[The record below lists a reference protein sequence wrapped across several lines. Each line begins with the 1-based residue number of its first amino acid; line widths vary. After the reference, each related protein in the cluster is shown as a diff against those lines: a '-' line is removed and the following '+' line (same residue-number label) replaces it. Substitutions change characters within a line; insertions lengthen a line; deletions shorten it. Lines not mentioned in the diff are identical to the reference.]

1 VSPASA
7 PRSQLAGLA
16 IVGLGASIAPLD
28 FSVNVAF
35 PAITAAFALE
45 TREIRWVAVSYV
57 LTYGSLMLAFGAL
70 GDRIGY
76 LRVFRAG
83 LLLGA
88 LAFTLCALAPAY
100 GWLLAARVLQGIA
113 VALTLSC
120 APALA
125 TALFDEGRRTWAL
138 SAYAAM
144 GAIAGVVAPLAGGA
158 AMSLLGWPG
167 VYWLR
172 VPVALIAFFCVPLL
186 AEEMKRGLKGGSKQ
200 GLKPPLPPG
209 VPPPLAHRSNETIPH
224 SPPAFDLTSMVL
236 LAASMAL
243 LLLAPAVM
251 RSDALLWPALP
262 LGLSGTMLLAFYVY
276 RQRISTTPFVSRR
289 VLRDADFVIPN
300 LAAIAVQTASFAIPL
315 VLPFYLLRTGAWE
328 PPAIGM
334 LLASWAGGTLA
345 GSALAPRLVR
355 RMGVRQAAFT
365 GGMLVVGGLAAIAL
379 WSSTPHIL
387 PMLVCLL
394 VQGAGIGLFQVAY
407 SDIVVAALPISQR
420 GVAGSLTMVTRT
432 IGIVLGA
439 SLLIWVLQATEA
451 AALANGFGR
460 EAAFM
465 VGFRAAFITAAT
477 IAGAC
482 FALSSLRTA
491 TWFGRSLR

>member
-1 VSPASA
+1 
-7 PRSQLAGLA
+7 
-16 IVGLGASIAPLD
+16 
-28 FSVNVAF
+28 
-35 PAITAAFALE
+35 
-45 TREIRWVAVSYV
+45 
-57 LTYGSLMLAFGAL
+57 MLAFGAL

-88 LAFTLCALAPAY
+88 LAFTLCALAPTY

-125 TALFDEGRRTWAL
+125 TALFDESRRTWAL
-138 SAYAAM
+138 SVYAAM
-144 GAIAGVVAPLAGGA
+144 GAIAGVLAPLAGGA
-158 AMSLLGWPG
+158 AMSMLGWPG

-172 VPVALIAFFCVPLL
+172 VPVALMAFFYVPVL
-186 AEEMKRGLKGGSKQ
+186 AKGLERGLKQ
-200 GLKPPLPPG
+200 GLKNPLPPG
-209 VPPPLAHRSNETIPH
+209 LTPPLAHQTPDSHPRSH
-224 SPPAFDLTSMVL
+224 PAFDLTSMVL
-236 LAASMAL
+236 LATSLAL

-262 LGLSGTMLLAFYVY
+262 LGLSGVALMAFYVY
-276 RQRISTTPFVSRR
+276 RQRISTTPFVPRR
-289 VLRDADFVIPN
+289 VLGDADFVIPN
-300 LAAIAVQTASFAIPL
+300 LAAIAVQTASFAVPL
-315 VLPFYLLRTGAWE
+315 VVPFYLLRTGAWE

-355 RMGVRQAAFT
+355 RMGVRQAAFA
-365 GGMLVVGGLAAIAL
+365 GGTLVVGGLAAITF
-379 WSSTPHIL
+379 WPSTPQVL
-387 PMLVCLL
+387 PMLACLL

-407 SDIVVAALPISQR
+407 ADIVVAALPISQR

-451 AALANGFGR
+451 AALENEVGR

-465 VGFRAAFITAAT
+465 AGFRAAFITAAA

-491 TWFGRSLR
+491 TWFGHGAR

>member
-1 VSPASA
+1 MSPASA
-7 PRSQLAGLA
+7 SRAQLAGLA

-138 SAYAAM
+138 SAYGAM
-144 GAIAGVVAPLAGGA
+144 GAVAGVAAPLAGGV
-158 AMSLLGWPG
+158 AMSMLGWPG

-172 VPVALIAFFCVPLL
+172 VPVALVAFFCVPVL
-186 AEEMKRGLKGGSKQ
+186 AQ
-200 GLKPPLPPG
+200 GLTRHSTSDL
-209 VPPPLAHRSNETIPH
+209 LHRQGKATAG
-224 SPPAFDLTSMVL
+224 SPPRSPAAFDLTSMAL
-236 LAASMAL
+236 LAASTAL
-243 LLLAPAVM
+243 LLLAPAIM
-251 RSDALLWPALP
+251 RSDALWWPALP
-262 LGLSGTMLLAFYVY
+262 LGLSGFALMGWYVY
-276 RQRISTTPFVSRR
+276 RQRVSAHPFVPHAL
-289 VLRDADFVIPN
+289 LRDADFVIPN

-315 VLPFYLLRTGAWE
+315 VVPFYLLRTGAWE
-328 PPAIGM
+328 PPGIGT

-345 GSALAPRLVR
+345 GSALAPRLIR
-355 RMGVRQAAFT
+355 RLGVRQTAFT
-365 GGMLVVGGLAAIAL
+365 GGMLAVGGLAAIAA
-379 WSSTPHIL
+379 WPPTPQTL
-387 PMLVCLL
+387 PMLLCLL

-407 SDIVVAALPISQR
+407 SDIVVAALPLSQR

-451 AALANGFGR
+451 AALARGVGQVP
-460 EAAFM
+460 AFM
-465 VGFRAAFITAAT
+465 TGFRAVFLTAAT
-477 IAGAC
+477 IAAAC
-482 FALSSLRTA
+482 FAASSLRPT
-491 TWFGRSLR
+491 TWFGRNGH

>member
-1 VSPASA
+1 M
-7 PRSQLAGLA
+7 
-16 IVGLGASIAPLD
+16 VGLGASIAPLD

-88 LAFTLCALAPAY
+88 LAFTLCAVAPAY
-100 GWLLAARVLQGIA
+100 GWLLAARVLQGVA

-158 AMSLLGWPG
+158 AMSALGWPG

-172 VPVALIAFFCVPLL
+172 VPVALVAFFCVPWL
-186 AEEMKRGLKGGSKQ
+186 AEGLKGRSTL
-200 GLKPPLPPG
+200 GLKPGLKQPLSPG
-209 VPPPLAHRSNETIPH
+209 LTPGLTPPLARQTAEAAPRSH
-224 SPPAFDLTSMVL
+224 PAFDLTSMVL
-236 LAASMAL
+236 LASSLAL
-243 LLLAPAVM
+243 LLLAPATL
-251 RSDALLWPALP
+251 RSDALVWPAMP
-262 LGLSGTMLLAFYVY
+262 LALAGAILMAFTIH
-276 RQRISTTPFVSRR
+276 RQRTSTTPFVPRSL
-289 VLRDADFVIPN
+289 LRDADFVIPN
-300 LAAIAVQTASFAIPL
+300 LAAIAVQTASFSIPL
-315 VLPFYLLRTGAWE
+315 VVPFYLLNTGAWE

-355 RMGVRQAAFT
+355 RLGVRQTAFT

-379 WSSTPHIL
+379 WPSTPQTL
-387 PMLVCLL
+387 PMLACLL

-451 AALANGFGR
+451 TALAAGAPGNG
-460 EAAFM
+460 AFM
-465 VGFRAAFITAAT
+465 LAFRAVFLTAAA
-477 IAGAC
+477 IAGTC
-482 FALSSLRTA
+482 FAISLMRPA
-491 TWFGRSLR
+491 TWFGGSAR

>member
-1 VSPASA
+1 MSPASA

-88 LAFTLCALAPAY
+88 LAFTLCAIAPTY

-138 SAYAAM
+138 SVYAAM
-144 GAIAGVVAPLAGGA
+144 GAIAGVAAPLAGGA
-158 AMSLLGWPG
+158 AMSVLGWPG

-172 VPVALIAFFCVPLL
+172 VPVALIAFFYVPVL
-186 AEEMKRGLKGGSKQ
+186 AKGLERGMERGLKN
-200 GLKPPLPPG
+200 PLPPG
-209 VPPPLAHRSNETIPH
+209 LTPPLAHQTPDSHPRSH
-224 SPPAFDLTSMVL
+224 PAFDLTSMVL
-236 LAASMAL
+236 LATSLAL
-243 LLLAPAVM
+243 LLLAPATL
-251 RSDALLWPALP
+251 RSDALLWPATP
-262 LGLSGTMLLAFYVY
+262 LGLSGAALMAIYVY
-276 RQRISTTPFVSRR
+276 RQRISTTPFVPRS

-315 VLPFYLLRTGAWE
+315 VVPFYLLRTGAWE
-328 PPAIGM
+328 PPAIGI

-345 GSALAPRLVR
+345 GSAVAPRLVR
-355 RMGVRQAAFT
+355 RMGVRQAAFA
-365 GGMLVVGGLAAIAL
+365 GGMLVVGGLAAIVFWPA
-379 WSSTPHIL
+379 TPHIL
-387 PMLVCLL
+387 PMLACLI

-439 SLLIWVLQATEA
+439 SLLIWVLQAAEA
-451 AALANGFGR
+451 AALAHSVGR

-465 VGFRAAFITAAT
+465 AGFRAAFITAAT

-482 FALSSLRTA
+482 FALSSLRPV
-491 TWFGRSLR
+491 TWFGRGAG

>member
-1 VSPASA
+1 MT
-7 PRSQLAGLA
+7 GLVV
-16 IVGLGASIAPLD
+16 VGLGASIAPLD

-88 LAFTLCALAPAY
+88 LAFTLCAVAPTY

-125 TALFDEGRRTWAL
+125 TALFDESRRTWAL
-138 SAYAAM
+138 SVYAAM
-144 GAIAGVVAPLAGGA
+144 GAIAGVLAPLAGGA
-158 AMSLLGWPG
+158 AMSVLGWPG

-172 VPVALIAFFCVPLL
+172 VPVALVAFFCVPFL
-186 AEEMKRGLKGGSKQ
+186 AKGLTRGLKQ
-200 GLKPPLPPG
+200 GLKQTSPPSLT
-209 VPPPLAHRSNETIPH
+209 PPLAHHTTDAHPRSH
-224 SPPAFDLTSMVL
+224 PAFDLTSMVL
-236 LAASMAL
+236 LATSLAL

-262 LGLSGTMLLAFYVY
+262 LGLSGATLMAIYVY
-276 RQRISTTPFVSRR
+276 RQRISTTPFVPRS
-289 VLRDADFVIPN
+289 VLGDADFVIPN

-315 VLPFYLLRTGAWE
+315 VVPFYLLRTGAWE
-328 PPAIGM
+328 PPAIGL

-355 RMGVRQAAFT
+355 RMGVRQTAFT

-379 WSSTPHIL
+379 WPATPHVPL
-387 PMLVCLL
+387 MLACLL

-407 SDIVVAALPISQR
+407 ADIVVAALPISQR

-439 SLLIWVLQATEA
+439 SLLIWVLQAAEA
-451 AALANGFGR
+451 TALAHGVGR

-465 VGFRAAFITAAT
+465 AGFRAAFITAAA

-491 TWFGRSLR
+491 TWFGHGAR